1 MKKRKPLQTDLFITP
16 TPQTEWPA
24 LQRAKVLALIETLLA
39 EANGADVEQ
48 EEGAPHQPG
57 VDHDEDHD

>member
-1 MKKRKPLQTDLFITP
+1 MKERRPLQSDFFITP
-16 TPQTEWPA
+16 PPRAEWSA
-24 LQRAKVLALIETLLA
+24 LQRAKALALLEALLA

-48 EEGAPHQPG
+48 EGTSHRRG

>member
-1 MKKRKPLQTDLFITP
+1 MKKRKPLQSDLFITSP
-16 TPQTEWPA
+16 PQTEWPA
-24 LQRAKVLALIETLLA
+24 LQRAKALALLEALLA

-48 EEGAPHQPG
+48 EGALHQRG

>member
-1 MKKRKPLQTDLFITP
+1 MKKRKPLQSDLFITP
-16 TPQTEWPA
+16 PPQTEWPA
-24 LQRAKVLALIETLLA
+24 LQREALLA

-48 EEGAPHQPG
+48 EGALHQRG

>member
-1 MKKRKPLQTDLFITP
+1 MKKRKPLQSDLFITP
-16 TPQTEWPA
+16 PPQTEWPA
-24 LQRAKVLALIETLLA
+24 LQRAKALALLETLLA

-48 EEGAPHQPG
+48 EGALHQLE

>member
-1 MKKRKPLQTDLFITP
+1 MKKRKPLQSELFITP
-16 TPQTEWPA
+16 PPQTEWPA
-24 LQRAKVLALIETLLA
+24 LQRAKVLALIEALLA

-48 EEGAPHQPG
+48 EGTLHQLG